1 MICARFK
8 CNIGAADVD
17 DLSMKN
23 KSMKNLLCVVDAF
36 PKYDWVKALKDR
48 KLKAR
53 KIPLPKQ

>member
-1 MICARFK
+1 M
-8 CNIGAADVD
+8 D

-36 PKYDWVKALKDR
+36 PKYDWVKPLKDR

-53 KIPLPKQ
+53 KIPLPK